1 MKTGIK
7 RVFLG
12 VASVLSITSSAAV
25 YAEGGTVADIKARGQ
40 LTVGTEAAYEPYE
53 FVKDGKVTGYGRDVL
68 ELMAAKLG
76 VKLNQMNLPFQ
87 GLLPGLMAHKFDF
100 VATSVGINAKRAE
113 RFLFTRPTGIVNSAI
128 LVRADDNAIKSPD
141 DLSNAIMG
149 TQLGSSSIPVA
160 DAFNAKLKADGKAGF
175 ADMKLFTAYPDAASA
190 LDNKA
195 ITAAIIPSNIAAVQI
210 KANPGKFKEVG
221 TIGDPKVLSWVVN
234 PDDKDILTFV
244 NDTLDEL
251 AKDGT
256 LAKLQTKWFGAPL
269 ALPTT
274 GYLPEGALR

>member
-12 VASVLSITSSAAV
+12 FASVVTMMSSAAV
-25 YAEGGTVADIKARGQ
+25 HAEGGTIADIKARGQ

-53 FVKDGKVTGYGRDVL
+53 FVKDGKVTGYGRDIL
-68 ELMAAKLG
+68 DLMAAKLG

-87 GLLPGLMAHKFDF
+87 GLLPGLMSHKFDM

-113 RFLFTRPTGIVNSAI
+113 RFLFTRPIGIVNSAI
-128 LVRADDNAIKSPD
+128 LVRADDTTIKSPE

-160 DAFNAKLKADGKAGF
+160 EAFNAELTAAGKTGYADL
-175 ADMKLFTAYPDAASA
+175 KLFTAYPDVASA

-210 KANPGKFKEVG
+210 QANPGKFKEVG
-221 TIGDPKVLSWVVN
+221 TIGQPKVLAWVIN
-234 PDDKDILTFV
+234 PDDKEILAFV
-244 NDTLDEL
+244 NSTLDEL

-256 LAKLQTKWFGAPL
+256 LTKLQTKWFGAPL
-269 ALPTT
+269 ELPTT
-274 GYLPEGALR
+274 DYLPEGALR